1 MYQTG
6 TEWKENIYE
15 NIEHITNVYI
25 DDELIN
31 SDCILELRKGGNI
44 FDEELILGSTP
55 SQFIEIKLYKDE
67 DFKIPK
73 NIKIEHGIMLQNS
86 NLIIPIGMYNVDSYT
101 DNDDDTITIKALDNM
116 IKFESNYDGSFLI
129 AQKGYAEIIEVLQDI
144 CSKAG
149 VELRFYF
156 FFKYA

>member
-1 MYQTG
+1 MYQTEI
-6 TEWKENIYE
+6 EWKENIYE
-15 NIEHITNVYI
+15 NIEHITNIYI

-31 SDCILELRKGGNI
+31 SDSILELKKGGNI

-73 NIKIEHGIMLQNS
+73 NIKIEHGIVLQNN
-86 NLIIPIGMYNVDSYT
+86 NLIIPIGIYNVDSYI

-116 IKFESNYDGSFLI
+116 IKFESNYDGSKLTYPCTL
-129 AQKGYAEIIEVLQDI
+129 KEVLEDI